1 MILWN
6 VIAEVV
12 QEEEERPEALSLTIV
27 PVDRPQAGGPV
38 DGKATFQAG
47 SARGAID
54 HLKITGLSTGI
65 GNTKRCAVYGE

>member
-38 DGKATFQAG
+38 DGKATFQAE
-47 SARGAID
+47 S
-54 HLKITGLSTGI
+54 
-65 GNTKRCAVYGE
+65 